1 MPNQSVTNVAN
12 AIINKINSLIFSHN
26 SNSNAHQD
34 IRTEVD
40 NKENTSNKTIQW
52 SNSPDDSKYPSEKLV
67 KNSLDNKASSTDLT
81 NGLQN
86 IGGYTIHTVYNVR
99 GSASAFDISSGLLY
113 NQQSP
118 VFFLVKNTIGDNE
131 ANATLKYYP
140 NGNNI
145 TIMDTFSNTN
155 YPIQQGVWKK
165 DTWALFFCYGN
176 STVQLRCVF
185 YDSIDIDKIKNSIS
199 NILGIEQI
207 DFRHNS
213 SSLSVYAMPKM
224 QGGEK
229 AAANLSIILFCNY
242 S

>member
-99 GSASAFDISSGLLY
+99 DARPPVWMWRVPARCSCFWPYRTPRAKSRSS
-113 NQQSP
+113 
-118 VFFLVKNTIGDNE
+118 
-131 ANATLKYYP
+131 
-140 NGNNI
+140 
-145 TIMDTFSNTN
+145 
-155 YPIQQGVWKK
+155 YPIRRCKHG
-165 DTWALFFCYGN
+165 LPR
-176 STVQLRCVF
+176 ST
-185 YDSIDIDKIKNSIS
+185 
-199 NILGIEQI
+199 
-207 DFRHNS
+207 
-213 SSLSVYAMPKM
+213 PK
-224 QGGEK
+224 ERRP
-229 AAANLSIILFCNY
+229 F
-242 S
+242 